1 MGRLVR
7 TLAITAIAFV
17 VAGPA
22 LAGAGLTVELN
33 HLRRVMLPGAASNVV
48 VGDPKI
54 ADVSIIDAHS
64 IVLEGRGYGA
74 TDVLVTD
81 RTGHVLLSAE
91 VIVPAAN
98 VVTLQ
103 SGPTTA
109 IDYSCASRCQAT
121 NTQGDMPGP
130 PASAPTFGGSAPSG
144 GGSEYGAPSTPP
156 VTVSYDHMTISSR
169 P

>member
-1 MGRLVR
+1 MDRLVR
-7 TLAITAIAFV
+7 TLAVAAIALA

-22 LAGAGLTVELN
+22 LASASLTVDLN
-33 HLRRVMLPGAASNVV
+33 HLRRIMLSGTAANVV

-64 IVLEGRGYGA
+64 IVLEGRGFGA

-91 VIVPAAN
+91 VVVPTAN

-103 SGPTTA
+103 SGPA
-109 IDYSCASRCQAT
+109 SSVDFSCTPRCLAT
-121 NTQGDMPGP
+121 NIQGDLPKPPPGT
-130 PASAPTFGGSAPSG
+130 SSSGSTTSGSGPNNAPSG
-144 GGSEYGAPSTPP
+144 SP
-156 VTVSYDHMTISSR
+156 VIVSDTHMTISAA